1 MPWRSIEQSNYFLI
15 LFVHNF
21 LLLDINQGNKYSWP
35 LFYLILRKN
44 KSHSVKIWIWHCT
57 YYSRFFVIADL
68 KRLLDGPHT
77 TGKKPLKVMN
87 QPQKK
92 KVPLDPLKVH
102 VQGLNEKTTKGS
114 LWFYLEKF
122 SNVHVTGVHGLQQK
136 RNGRFWCWTR

>member
-1 MPWRSIEQSNYFLI
+1 M
-15 LFVHNF
+15 
-21 LLLDINQGNKYSWP
+21 
-35 LFYLILRKN
+35 
-44 KSHSVKIWIWHCT
+44 
-57 YYSRFFVIADL
+57 IADL

-77 TGKKPLKVMN
+77 ISKKPLKVIN

-122 SNVHVTGVHGLQQK
+122 SNVHVTEVYMGFNKNAMAVFDAEPGKKIYSLLVFVFFYFVVV
-136 RNGRFWCWTR
+136 RS